1 MKPMKGEASMKTIA
15 KLTVAV
21 ALLATAV
28 VISGCANARQ
38 PNYQGHKGVSPTVH
52 DYYPSNP
59 K

>member
-1 MKPMKGEASMKTIA
+1 MKGDTNMKIIA
-15 KLTVAV
+15 KLTVALS
-21 ALLATAV
+21 LLATIV

-38 PNYQGHKGVSPTVH
+38 PNYQGHKGTSPTVH